1 VWQSTTQELT
11 VTTSAH
17 RSLADIQRQI
27 HALGT
32 AVPFVVNHRLTR
44 IAAAGAHPS
53 AVDQEEFTAMG
64 MEKLAALQESMQAM
78 MLASLDASQK
88 LATTYAHWASAPW
101 SMQPTHAAWTL
112 MTDTPLAVL
121 SAGLSP
127 VSERAGDN
135 ARRLGQQSGKAL

>member
-1 VWQSTTQELT
+1 M
-11 VTTSAH
+11 TTSAQ

-32 AVPFVVNHRLTR
+32 AVPYVVHHRLSRLAT
-44 IAAAGAHPS
+44 AATAGAQPS

-64 MEKLAALQESMQAM
+64 MEKLAALQESLQAM
-78 MLASLDASQK
+78 TLASLDASQK
-88 LATTYAHWASAPW
+88 LVTACAHWSAIPW
-101 SMQPTHAAWTL
+101 SMAPTQVAWTL

-127 VSERAGDN
+127 VSERASDN
-135 ARRLGQQSGKAL
+135 ARRLGHANGIAP

>member
-1 VWQSTTQELT
+1 MTS
-11 VTTSAH
+11 SAH

-27 HALGT
+27 HALGA

-44 IAAAGAHPS
+44 IAAAGAQPS
-53 AVDQEEFTAMG
+53 AIDQQEFTAMG

-78 MLASLDASQK
+78 TLASLDASQK
-88 LATTYAHWASAPW
+88 LATVYAHWAAAPW
-101 SMQPTHAAWTL
+101 SMRPSQTAWTL

-135 ARRLGQQSGKAL
+135 ARRLGQQPGSTP

>member
-1 VWQSTTQELT
+1 MWFSTTQELP
-11 VTTSAH
+11 VTTPAH

-32 AVPFVVNHRLTR
+32 AVPFVVHHRLSR
-44 IAAAGAHPS
+44 LAAAGAQPS

-64 MEKLAALQESMQAM
+64 MEKIAALQESLQAM

-88 LATTYAHWASAPW
+88 LATAYAHWSTVPW
-101 SMQPTHAAWTL
+101 SVVPTQAAWTL

-127 VSERAGDN
+127 VSERASDN
-135 ARRLGQQSGKAL
+135 ARRLGHTTGSTP